1 MSRAFVKE
9 QDDQGDS
16 ARPLRPQSPHA
27 NYVTPRGL
35 RLLEDKVRNLAKSRE
50 ALVGRDDLPSQQT
63 VRELERDL
71 VYFNERVKRAILVSP
86 EEQSLDRV
94 HFGAVVEVD
103 DAEGERSI
111 FMIVG
116 EDEVDAAHGRVSW
129 VSPLAKALMN
139 ARVGDVVNWKRPAG
153 DKELEVLSIR
163 KATV

>member
-9 QDDQGDS
+9 LDDQDDS
-16 ARPLRPQSPHA
+16 TRPLRPQSPHA

-35 RLLEDKVRNLAKSRE
+35 RLLEDRVRSLAKSRE
-50 ALVGRDDLPSQQT
+50 ALVGRDDLASQQSL
-63 VRELERDL
+63 RELERDL

-86 EEQSLDRV
+86 EEQSLEHV
-94 HFGAVVEVD
+94 HFGAVVEVE
-103 DAEGERSI
+103 DAEGERSS

-116 EDEVDAAHGRVSW
+116 EDEADAAQGRVSW

-139 ARVGDVVNWKRPAG
+139 ARVGDVVNWNRPAG

>member
-9 QDDQGDS
+9 QDDQGDC

>member
-50 ALVGRDDLPSQQT
+50 ALVGRDDLASQQT

>member
-35 RLLEDKVRNLAKSRE
+35 RLLEDKVRSLARSRE
-50 ALVGRDDLPSQQT
+50 ALVGRDDLASQQT

-86 EEQSLDRV
+86 EGQSLDQV
-94 HFGAVVEVD
+94 HFGAVVEVE
-103 DAEGERSI
+103 DADGEWSS

-116 EDEVDAAHGRVSW
+116 EDEADAAQGRVSW

-139 ARVGDVVNWKRPAG
+139 ARVGDVVNWKRPVG